1 VICLAR
7 QACSGARIGCNRSP
21 GLALECWYIMSLEI
35 RHTYTFGPFCL
46 DLRQRLLLREE
57 SSVPLTPK
65 LFETLLALI
74 EQAGAVVTKD
84 ELMSRVWPDAF
95 VEERNLSQ
103 NIFLLRKALG
113 EDARGRHYIET
124 IPKVGYRFLA
134 TVATAA
140 ERPATLILEKR
151 DRLRIVASEEEDICA
166 TEEDS
171 TPQAL
176 AISNPATE
184 AMRKSPRAIR
194 AALIL
199 LVTIITAGFY
209 FYFVGKAKESAA
221 GLEVRSIA
229 VLPFKPLTADE
240 KDEYLGL
247 GMADTLIGRLSHLRE
262 VAVRPTSAIRRYSAA
277 DQDALAAGRE
287 QLVDAVLE
295 GSIQRSGER
304 IRLAVQLVSVRDG
317 APIWSYR
324 CDELCKDL
332 FSVQDSISE
341 RVAEALTLHLTGEE
355 RKQLT
360 KHYTEDPEAY
370 QLYIK
375 GRYFWNK
382 RTGEGFKKALDYFH
396 QAIDRDA
403 NYALAY
409 VGVADSYTMLADYDW
424 IAPTEASAQA
434 KAAATQALAI
444 DEQLAEAHA
453 SLADIKRF
461 FDWDW
466 AVAEREYRR
475 AIELN
480 PNYSTAHQWYGEF
493 LSAMG
498 RPEEAIREMKQ
509 ASELDPLSTVV
520 QSAAAW
526 VYFFARQP
534 EQAIA
539 QCEKVIEMDKGFSE
553 VYSQLRRAYEAK
565 GMYREALEADS
576 RLRKS
581 RNLRAAEKAE
591 SRGPFNARSYWQ
603 RILEL
608 TRQDLQNKEAVE
620 VRLAEAY
627 AQLGDKD
634 RAMEWLERAYEKHS
648 FWMPFLK
655 VHPHL
660 EPLHPDP
667 RFQDLLRRIGLSA

>member
-1 VICLAR
+1 LPDVEQSFHR
-7 QACSGARIGCNRSP
+7 PNQVKRSP
-21 GLALECWYIMSLEI
+21 GLARECRNIMNPGI
-35 RHTYTFGPFCL
+35 HHAYTFGPFCL
-46 DLRQRLLLREE
+46 DLRQRLLLRDKTP
-57 SSVPLTPK
+57 VPLPPK

-74 EQAGAVVTKD
+74 EQAGAVVSKD
-84 ELMSRVWPDAF
+84 DLLNRVWPDTL

-134 TVATAA
+134 TVAKSAG
-140 ERPATLILEKR
+140 RPDSLILEKR
-151 DRLRIVASEEEDICA
+151 DRLRIVTNEEEITSA

-171 TPQAL
+171 PGQTL
-176 AISNPATE
+176 AILNRERE
-184 AMRKSPRAIR
+184 ALRKSPRATGVTLMLL
-194 AALIL
+194 AAI
-199 LVTIITAGFY
+199 VTTAFY
-209 FYFVGKAKESAA
+209 FYLARKANESAA
-221 GLEVRSIA
+221 VPEVRSIA
-229 VLPFKPLTADE
+229 VLPFKPLTADG
-240 KDEYLGL
+240 KDEYLGM
-247 GMADTLIGRLSHLRE
+247 GMADTLIGRLSHLRR
-262 VAVRPTSAIRRYSAA
+262 VAVRPTSAIRKYSAS

-332 FSVQDSISE
+332 FAVQDSISE
-341 RVAEALTLHLTGEE
+341 RVAEALTQHLTGEE
-355 RKQLT
+355 RRQLT
-360 KHYTEDPEAY
+360 KHDTEDPEAY
-370 QLYIK
+370 HLYIK

-396 QAIDRDA
+396 QAIRRDA

-424 IAPTEASAQA
+424 IAPAEASVQA
-434 KAAATQALAI
+434 KAAATHALEI

-466 AVAEREYRR
+466 AAAEREYRR

-498 RPEEAIREMKQ
+498 RSEEAIGEMQ
-509 ASELDPLSTVV
+509 LAQELDPLSTVV

-526 VYFFARQP
+526 VFFFARQP
-534 EQAIA
+534 EQTIE

-565 GMYREALEADS
+565 GMYREAMAADD

-581 RNLRAAEKAE
+581 RSRRTTEKIE
-591 SRGPFNARSYWQ
+591 SRSLLNARSYWQ

-608 TRQDLQNKEAVE
+608 TKQDLQNQEAVE

-627 AQLGDKD
+627 AQLGEKD
-634 RAMEWLERAYEKHS
+634 RALESLERAYEKQS

-660 EPLHPDP
+660 DPLHSDP
-667 RFQDLLRRIGLSA
+667 RFKDLLRRIGLSN

>member
-1 VICLAR
+1 M
-7 QACSGARIGCNRSP
+7 NP
-21 GLALECWYIMSLEI
+21 E
-35 RHTYTFGPFCL
+35 RHHAYQFGPFCL
-46 DLRQRLLLREE
+46 DLRQRLLLRDET
-57 SSVPLTPK
+57 SVPLTPK
-65 LFETLLALI
+65 LFETLLALL

-84 ELMSRVWPDAF
+84 ALMNRVWPDAI
-95 VEERNLSQ
+95 VEERSLSQ

-134 TVATAA
+134 TVATSA
-140 ERPATLILEKR
+140 ERPATLIVEKR
-151 DRLRIVASEEEDICA
+151 DRLRIVANEEEVICA
-166 TEEDS
+166 SVEDS
-171 TPQAL
+171 LPQTL
-176 AISNPATE
+176 AIVNRERAR
-184 AMRKSPRAIR
+184 RKPPRAIR

-199 LVTIITAGFY
+199 LVAMLTAGFY
-209 FYFVGKAKESAA
+209 FYFASRADETAA
-221 GLEVRSIA
+221 GLEVSSIA
-229 VLPFKPLTADE
+229 VLPFKPLAADE

-247 GMADTLIGRLSHLRE
+247 GMADTLIGRLSHLRK
-262 VAVRPTSAIRRYSAA
+262 VAVRPTSAIRRYSAT
-277 DQDALAAGRE
+277 DQNALAAGRE
-287 QLVDAVLE
+287 QMVDAVLE
-295 GSIQRSGER
+295 GSIQRSGDR

-332 FSVQDSISE
+332 FTVQDSISE

-360 KHYTEDPEAY
+360 KHDTEDPEAY
-370 QLYIK
+370 HLYIK

-396 QAIDRDA
+396 QAIDRDS

-424 IAPTEASAQA
+424 IAPAEASAQA

-466 AVAEREYRR
+466 PGAEREYRR

-498 RPEEAIREMKQ
+498 RPEEAVREMKLAQ
-509 ASELDPLSTVV
+509 ELDPLSTVV
-520 QSAAAW
+520 QSATAW

-534 EQAIA
+534 EQAIE
-539 QCEKVIEMDKGFSE
+539 QCERVIEMDKGFSE

-565 GMYREALEADS
+565 GMYREAMEADG

-581 RNLRAAEKAE
+581 RNSRAAEKLE

-608 TRQDLQNKEAVE
+608 TKQDLQNKEAVE

-648 FWMPFLK
+648 FWMPFLN

-660 EPLHPDP
+660 EPLHADP

>member
-1 VICLAR
+1 M
-7 QACSGARIGCNRSP
+7 NP
-21 GLALECWYIMSLEI
+21 EI
-35 RHTYTFGPFCL
+35 HHAYQFGPFRL
-46 DLRQRLLLREE
+46 DLRQRHLMRAETL
-57 SSVPLTPK
+57 VPLTPK

-84 ELMSRVWPDAF
+84 ELMNRVWPDAI
-95 VEERNLSQ
+95 VEEHSLSQ
-103 NIFLLRKALG
+103 NIFLLRKVLG

-134 TVATAA
+134 TVAKSADHSGI
-140 ERPATLILEKR
+140 LILEKR
-151 DRLRIVASEEEDICA
+151 DRLRIVASEEEVISV

-171 TPQAL
+171 PSQTLP
-176 AISNPATE
+176 IMNRERDTI
-184 AMRKSPRAIR
+184 RKSSQATRV
-194 AALIL
+194 ALIL
-199 LVTIITAGFY
+199 LLALVTIGFY
-209 FYFVGKAKESAA
+209 VYFAGKANEPAT
-221 GLEVRSIA
+221 GFEIRSIA

-247 GMADTLIGRLSHLRE
+247 GMADTLIGRLSHLRR
-262 VAVRPTSAIRRYSAA
+262 VAVRPTSAIRRYNAS

-304 IRLAVQLVSVRDG
+304 IRLTVQLVSVRDG

-332 FSVQDSISE
+332 FTVQDSISE
-341 RVAEALTLHLTGEE
+341 RVAEALTLRLTQDE

-360 KHYTEDPEAY
+360 KHDTEDTEAY
-370 QLYIK
+370 HLYIK

-382 RTGEGFKKALDYFH
+382 RTGEGFKKALGYFH
-396 QAIDRDA
+396 QAIGRDA

-409 VGVADSYTMLADYDW
+409 VGVADSYTMLANYDW
-424 IAPTEASAQA
+424 IAPAEASAQA
-434 KAAATQALAI
+434 KTAATKALEI
-444 DEQLAEAHA
+444 NEQLAEAHA

-466 AVAEREYRR
+466 AGAEREYRQ

-498 RPEEAIREMKQ
+498 RSEEAVREIQ
-509 ASELDPLSTVV
+509 LAQELDPLSTVV

-526 VYFFARQP
+526 IFFFARQH
-534 EQAIA
+534 EQTIE
-539 QCEKVIEMDKGFSE
+539 QCEKVIEMDNGFSE

-565 GMYREALEADS
+565 GMYREAMEADS

-581 RNLRAAEKAE
+581 RNSRTPEKID
-591 SRGPFNARSYWQ
+591 SRSLSNARSYWQ
-603 RILEL
+603 HILEL
-608 TRQDLQNKEAVE
+608 TKQDLQNREAVE

-634 RAMEWLERAYEKHS
+634 RALELLERAYEKHS
-648 FWMPFLK
+648 FWMPFLN

-660 EPLHPDP
+660 DPLRSDP
-667 RFQDLLRRIGLSA
+667 RFHDLLRRIGFSA

>member
-1 VICLAR
+1 M
-7 QACSGARIGCNRSP
+7 SP
-21 GLALECWYIMSLEI
+21 DIDHAYQ
-35 RHTYTFGPFCL
+35 FGPFCL
-46 DLRQRLLLREE
+46 DLRQRHLLRAETP
-57 SSVPLTPK
+57 VPLTPK
-65 LFETLLALI
+65 LFETLLVLI

-84 ELMSRVWPDAF
+84 ELMNRVWPDAI
-95 VEERNLSQ
+95 VEERSLSQ

-134 TVATAA
+134 TVAKSADRSA
-140 ERPATLILEKR
+140 ILILEKR
-151 DRLRIVASEEEDICA
+151 DRLRIVANEEEVIPV

-171 TPQAL
+171 PSQTLPIINRERD
-176 AISNPATE
+176 AI
-184 AMRKSPRAIR
+184 RKSPRASR
-194 AALIL
+194 VALML
-199 LVTIITAGFY
+199 LLALVTIGFY
-209 FYFVGKAKESAA
+209 VYFAGKANEPVT
-221 GLEVRSIA
+221 GFEIRSIA

-247 GMADTLIGRLSHLRE
+247 GMADTLIGRLSHLRR
-262 VAVRPTSAIRRYSAA
+262 VAVRPTSAIRRYSAS

-295 GSIQRSGER
+295 GSIQRSGET
-304 IRLAVQLVSVRDG
+304 IRLTVQLVSVRDG

-332 FSVQDSISE
+332 FTVQDSISE
-341 RVAEALTLHLTGEE
+341 RVAEALTLRLTGDE

-360 KHYTEDPEAY
+360 RHDTEDTEAY
-370 QLYIK
+370 HLYIK

-396 QAIDRDA
+396 QAIGRDA

-409 VGVADSYTMLADYDW
+409 VGVADSYTMLANYDW
-424 IAPTEASAQA
+424 IAPAQASAQA
-434 KAAATQALAI
+434 KTAATQALEI

-493 LSAMG
+493 LSAQG
-498 RPEEAIREMKQ
+498 RPEEAIREMQ
-509 ASELDPLSTVV
+509 VAQELDPLSTVV

-526 VYFFARQP
+526 VFFFARQP
-534 EQAIA
+534 EQAIE
-539 QCEKVIEMDKGFSE
+539 QCEKVIEMDNRFSE

-565 GMYREALEADS
+565 GMYREAMEADD

-581 RNLRAAEKAE
+581 RSRTTPEKME
-591 SRGPFNARSYWQ
+591 SRNLLNARSYWQ
-603 RILEL
+603 RILER
-608 TRQDLQNKEAVE
+608 TKQDLQNQQAVE

-627 AQLGDKD
+627 AQLGEKD
-634 RAMEWLERAYEKHS
+634 RAMELLERAYEKHS
-648 FWMPFLK
+648 FWMPFLN

-660 EPLHPDP
+660 DPLRSDP
-667 RFQDLLRRIGLSA
+667 RFHDLLRRIGFSA

>member
-1 VICLAR
+1 
-7 QACSGARIGCNRSP
+7 
-21 GLALECWYIMSLEI
+21 MSLEI
-35 RHTYTFGPFCL
+35 QHAYKFGPFCL
-46 DLRQRLLLREE
+46 DIRQRLLLRDEA
-57 SSVPLTPK
+57 SVPLTPK

-134 TVATAA
+134 AVATSA

-151 DRLRIVASEEEDICA
+151 DRLRIIANEEEVICA

-171 TPQAL
+171 TPQTL
-176 AISNPATE
+176 AILNSGRE
-184 AMRKSPRAIR
+184 AMRKSPRALR
-194 AALIL
+194 LALIL
-199 LVTIITAGFY
+199 LVAMIPAGFY
-209 FYFVGKAKESAA
+209 FYFTGKAKESAA

-247 GMADTLIGRLSHLRE
+247 GMADTLIGRLSHLRK

-277 DQDALAAGRE
+277 DHDALAAGRE

-324 CDELCKDL
+324 CDELSKDL
-332 FSVQDSISE
+332 FTVQDSISE
-341 RVAEALTLHLTGEE
+341 RVAEALTLRLTGEE

-370 QLYIK
+370 HLYIK

-396 QAIDRDA
+396 QAISRDA

-424 IAPTEASAQA
+424 IAPAEASAQA
-434 KAAATQALAI
+434 KAAATQALEI

-466 AVAEREYRR
+466 AVAERQYRR

-498 RPEEAIREMKQ
+498 RPEEAIREMQQ
-509 ASELDPLSTVV
+509 ARELDPLSTVV

-526 VYFFARQP
+526 VYFFARQH
-534 EQAIA
+534 EQAIE

-581 RNLRAAEKAE
+581 RNSRAAERVE
-591 SRGPFNARSYWQ
+591 SRSLSNAKSYWQ

-608 TRQDLQNKEAVE
+608 SRQDLQNKEAVE

-634 RAMEWLERAYEKHS
+634 KAIGMLERAYEKHS

-660 EPLHPDP
+660 ESLHSDP